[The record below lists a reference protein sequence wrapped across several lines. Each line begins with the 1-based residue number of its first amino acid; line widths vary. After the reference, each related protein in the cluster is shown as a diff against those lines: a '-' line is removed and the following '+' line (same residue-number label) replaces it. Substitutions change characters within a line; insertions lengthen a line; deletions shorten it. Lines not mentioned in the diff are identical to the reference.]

1 AKHLGRTDRRGWSGA
16 PAGPTVASPAP
27 ALGFAARLGPTG
39 IGLLAALLAAVLL
52 VASLGPAAAEPKRVL
67 LLHSLGRD
75 FAPFADVSGRFRE
88 ELIRQSTDPVDYY
101 EISLETARF
110 GGAEQERPFV
120 DYLQALFA
128 QRRLDLVVPVV
139 APAARFALRYREQ
152 LFGAAPMLFVAMD
165 LRSMPGA
172 GVTANDAVV
181 AYRFDLP
188 GI

>member
-1 AKHLGRTDRRGWSGA
+1 M
-16 PAGPTVASPAP
+16 PARASPAP
-27 ALGFAARLGPTG
+27 PLVVAARLGPTG

-52 VASLGPAAAEPKRVL
+52 LATLGPAAAEPKRVL

-110 GGAEQERPFV
+110 AGAEQERPFV

-128 QRRLDLVVPVV
+128 QRRLDLVVPVG
-139 APAARFALRYREQ
+139 APAARFAPRPCQRMVRPEI
-152 LFGAAPMLFVAMD
+152 GRDMLKRRIRIRRRRTVAH
-165 LRSMPGA
+165 
-172 GVTANDAVV
+172 
-181 AYRFDLP
+181 
-188 GI
+188 GIH